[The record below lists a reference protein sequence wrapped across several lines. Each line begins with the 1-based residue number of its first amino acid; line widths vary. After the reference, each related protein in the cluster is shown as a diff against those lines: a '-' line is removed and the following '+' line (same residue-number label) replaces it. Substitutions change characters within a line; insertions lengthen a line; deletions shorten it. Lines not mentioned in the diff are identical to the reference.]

1 MLGLQH
7 CSLTSHIVTKPGRA
21 VSAVVAS
28 GQEAWTR
35 LKEDAPRHRAISR
48 AMTDA
53 AYQRR
58 KQSQAARCRWWIEVG
73 EALIA
78 GRHQSRSNQS
88 YSAWLTAHGFDSIPY
103 RLRQDAAWF
112 AANAE
117 MLGELPGGL
126 ANPTTIRRWA
136 RSRSS
141 SAARRVDGGTSDL
154 VSTDDVK
161 ALKTALTLL
170 RDAARDAQRCIN
182 AMDEAARLLY
192 KVNAAMKRRSG
203 V

>member
-1 MLGLQH
+1 
-7 CSLTSHIVTKPGRA
+7 
-21 VSAVVAS
+21 
-28 GQEAWTR
+28 
-35 LKEDAPRHRAISR
+35 
-48 AMTDA
+48 MTDA

-58 KQSQAARCRWWIEVG
+58 KQSQAARRQWWIEVG

-78 GRHQSRSNQS
+78 GRHQSRSSQS
-88 YSAWLTAHGFDSIPY
+88 YSAWLTAHGFESIPY

-117 MLGELPGGL
+117 MLGELPDGL

-170 RDAARDAQRCIN
+170 RDAARDAQRSIN